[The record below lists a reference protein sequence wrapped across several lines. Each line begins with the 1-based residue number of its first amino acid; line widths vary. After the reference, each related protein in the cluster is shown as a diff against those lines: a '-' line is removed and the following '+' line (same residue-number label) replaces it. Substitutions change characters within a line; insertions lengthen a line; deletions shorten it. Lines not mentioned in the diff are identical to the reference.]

1 MTDEQLRRLRI
12 LASDGGLY
20 GLTHGDI
27 AAIQAA
33 LDEIKRLRDELAK
46 DGQ

>member
-12 LASDGGLY
+12 LASDGGVY
-20 GLTHGDI
+20 GLTHESMK
-27 AAIQAA
+27 AIQAA

-46 DGQ
+46 DGE